1 MTTTTTH
8 QPGDFFVVRTTGIFA
23 RAICVACNSTVNHA
37 GVYVGDG
44 LIVEAEPGK
53 RGARYNRVE
62 NYADALWSTHN
73 LPEHLTPTAAE
84 LAQIATEAIGCLGTP
99 YGLWDIVAIA
109 FTQRALGRLIN
120 PAKPYARQPWWVR
133 RIIDRLASTH
143 ELICSQLVDLCY
155 SRAAVHL
162 FDDGRW
168 EGFVSPE
175 DLRALLIEGITE
187 AKRASDMTR
196 GPLGQHI
203 REEL

>member
-1 MTTTTTH
+1 MTTTAH
-8 QPGDFFVVRTTGIFA
+8 QPGDFFVARTKGIFA
-23 RAICVACNSTVNHA
+23 RAICVACESTVNHA

-53 RGARYNRVE
+53 AGARYNNVE

-73 LPEHLTPTAAE
+73 LPDHLTPTDAQ
-84 LAQIATEAIGCLGTP
+84 LAQIAKEAVGCLGTP
-99 YGLWDIVAIA
+99 YGLWTIVVIA

-120 PAKPYARQPWWVR
+120 PAKPYAQQPWWVR

-187 AKRASDMTR
+187 APSTTALPQQS
-196 GPLGQHI
+196 GP
-203 REEL
+203 RT

>member
-1 MTTTTTH
+1 
-8 QPGDFFVVRTTGIFA
+8 V
-23 RAICVACNSTVNHA
+23 
-37 GVYVGDG
+37 
-44 LIVEAEPGK
+44 
-53 RGARYNRVE
+53 
-62 NYADALWSTHN
+62 
-73 LPEHLTPTAAE
+73 
-84 LAQIATEAIGCLGTP
+84 
-99 YGLWDIVAIA
+99 IA

-155 SRAAVHL
+155 SRANVHL

-187 AKRASDMTR
+187 VAAPLTQQS
-196 GPLGQHI
+196 GP
-203 REEL
+203 RT